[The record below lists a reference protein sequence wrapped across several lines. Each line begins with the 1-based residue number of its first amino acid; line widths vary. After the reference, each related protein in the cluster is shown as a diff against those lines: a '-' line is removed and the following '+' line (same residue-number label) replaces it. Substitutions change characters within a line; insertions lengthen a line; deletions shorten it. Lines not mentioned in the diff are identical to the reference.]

1 MPRGPLRD
9 RVLLPLTAPCSKG
22 NDLPSAGS
30 FLPILGGDLL
40 LDALNRHL
48 RESSADAFQGTTML
62 PHIAFLVKAPV
73 LWHNKPMQTFQSI
86 LKEIDQLFAGYQARR
101 PLSPDEQAARYAK
114 LRLEWTYHSNAIEG
128 NSLTLSE
135 TQFYLREGLTS
146 EGKPFTDYV
155 AAKNHAE
162 AIDWLFDYA
171 KGRKP
176 ITEGFIKDLNALLH
190 KGITTQSALGW
201 GGERIAREISPGA
214 YKTRPN
220 HVLTLSGEIHHYV
233 DPLQVHGEMEKL
245 VEMIGAEEGKKHPV
259 ELSAAVHYE
268 FTRIHPFDDCNG
280 RGARLL
286 LNLILMRAGFP
297 PIVIKIEERRRYIE
311 ALEAGDQGKRE
322 PFYVFVAEHVRQSLQ

>member
-1 MPRGPLRD
+1 MP
-9 RVLLPLTAPCSKG
+9 
-22 NDLPSAGS
+22 
-30 FLPILGGDLL
+30 
-40 LDALNRHL
+40 
-48 RESSADAFQGTTML
+48 
-62 PHIAFLVKAPV
+62 
-73 LWHNKPMQTFQSI
+73 TFQDL
-86 LKEIDQLFAGYQARR
+86 LKEIDQLLGAYKARR
-101 PLSPDEQAARYAK
+101 PLSPEDQAARYEK

-146 EGKPFTDYV
+146 EGKPFADYV

-171 KGRKP
+171 RGRKP
-176 ITEGFIKDLNALLH
+176 ITAGFIKDLNALLH
-190 KGITTQSALGW
+190 KGITTQSALG
-201 GGERIAREISPGA
+201 GGGQRIAREISPGA
-214 YKTRPN
+214 YKIRPN
-220 HVLTLSGEIHHYV
+220 HVLTLSGEIHYYV
-233 DPLQVHGEMEKL
+233 DPLQVPGEMEKL
-245 VEMIGAEEGKKHPV
+245 VQMIQTEEGKTHPV
-259 ELSAAVHYE
+259 ELAAAAHYD

-311 ALEAGDQGKRE
+311 ALETGDKGNRE